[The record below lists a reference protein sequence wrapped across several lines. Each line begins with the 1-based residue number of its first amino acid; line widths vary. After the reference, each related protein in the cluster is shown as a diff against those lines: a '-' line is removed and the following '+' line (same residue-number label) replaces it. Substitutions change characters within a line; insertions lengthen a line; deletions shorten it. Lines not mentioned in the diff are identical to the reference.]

1 MPLKKE
7 GLKSPGTRKR
17 RESKMIR
24 KSEKEGKH
32 REQREKRRGEKAIA
46 KQHIRKTGSPKGNKV
61 KRKGAGVMS
70 DQTEEGRQEDTD
82 DLSKEKKGGSAK
94 EPQGQG
100 DASKIN
106 EALEFLNKEAK
117 GKKEEINRL
126 ISEKYSA
133 MKGVM
138 IRATGTSEMMEKI
151 KHDMSEAMAGGEE
164 KLKEMT
170 TDIDKKIHENPW
182 LYIGIAVAGGF
193 LLGYMIAGNKIR
205 HKE

>member
-17 RESKMIR
+17 REGKRIR
-24 KSEKEGKH
+24 K
-32 REQREKRRGEKAIA
+32 GEKGDKPRGRGARGIEKTLS
-46 KQHIRKTGSPKGNKV
+46 KQRIRKTGNSKSKA

-70 DQTEEGRQEDTD
+70 DQTEEGRQEDTG
-82 DLSKEKKGGSAK
+82 DLNKEKKSGSEK
-94 EPQGQG
+94 EPQGQS
-100 DASKIN
+100 DTSNIN

-133 MKGVM
+133 IKGVV
-138 IRATGTSEMMEKI
+138 IKATGTSEVMEKL
-151 KHDMSEAMAGGEE
+151 KQDMSEAMAGGEE
-164 KLKEMT
+164 RLKEMT
-170 TDIDKKIHENPW
+170 TGIDKKIHESPW

-193 LLGYMIAGNKIR
+193 LLGYMIAGSKNPEF
-205 HKE
+205 KE

>member
-1 MPLKKE
+1 
-7 GLKSPGTRKR
+7 
-17 RESKMIR
+17 
-24 KSEKEGKH
+24 
-32 REQREKRRGEKAIA
+32 
-46 KQHIRKTGSPKGNKV
+46 
-61 KRKGAGVMS
+61 MS

-100 DASKIN
+100 DSSKIN
-106 EALEFLNKEAK
+106 EALEFLNEEAK

-133 MKGVM
+133 MKGIM
-138 IRATGTSEMMEKI
+138 IRATGTSEVMEKI

-182 LYIGIAVAGGF
+182 LYIGIAAAGGF
-193 LLGYMIAGNKIR
+193 LLGYVIAGNKNQT
-205 HKE
+205 